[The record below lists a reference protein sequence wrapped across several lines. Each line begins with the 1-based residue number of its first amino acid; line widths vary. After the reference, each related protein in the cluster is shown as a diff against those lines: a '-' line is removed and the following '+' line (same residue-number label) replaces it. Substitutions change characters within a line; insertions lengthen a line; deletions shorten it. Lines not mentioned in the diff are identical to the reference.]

1 MSEQD
6 KEVDSQNRWKLRY
19 YESLDELENKEKSWR
34 EVERLLRQLISR
46 LTLAA
51 DNRHSMLTKQLTELR
66 NAVRDGR
73 DILQMRDL
81 IEDISENVAEL
92 DKLRKKDRRQTHPA
106 VLVTQIIEQL
116 DIPSNLNRSFR
127 KIKKDAKNLN
137 RDAAADLMNDE
148 FIAFIR
154 DIINP
159 PVDEKKEARK
169 SKILDRILSRN
180 TKDELTDSSESEK
193 LNQELSNETPGQAT
207 DTPDKNSLEAPES
220 EPEYDVNKRTPQKLV
235 APAVGDLLLQLS
247 LRMPDAVKRRIN
259 FPALKKHTN
268 RARARRDLI
277 AIVDVIA
284 QQVEAAYLPDDQG
297 TISLDNDSVQALSAA
312 VKEFFSQL
320 QPPSD
325 MKERVCELE
334 EYYANCDDD
343 LESLIHCLN
352 SLAEIVAEVCQRLA
366 FQRDELEGFFVH
378 LSTRLRDL
386 DAGLQ
391 KSHEFNELSN
401 ENNQKMDLA
410 IHDELDNIHESIKSE
425 QDIIQLKDV
434 ISTRLDMIDKHLSQF
449 NENETLRLKSSDAHI
464 KHLLEKISKMEED
477 GEHLRSRMEET
488 QQLAYRDVLTGIPN
502 RQAYEE
508 RIAEEITRCRR
519 YGSILCMIV
528 WDVDKFKIVNDTYGH
543 AAGDRVLQVISETLN
558 NKTRGTDFLARFGGE
573 EFVMLLPET
582 DIKATQSV
590 AEKLRVTISETAFHF
605 RDSQVPVTISGGI
618 AELLKDE
625 TANSLFERAD
635 KALYAAKENGRN
647 RTELAK

>member
-6 KEVDSQNRWKLRY
+6 KEVDVQERWKLRY
-19 YESLDELENKEKSWR
+19 YESLDELEDKEKSWR

-51 DNRHSMLTKQLTELR
+51 DNRHSILTKQLTELR

-81 IEDISENVAEL
+81 IEEISENVVEL

-116 DIPSNLNRSFR
+116 DIPAPLNRNFR
-127 KIKKDAKNLN
+127 KLKKDAKNLN
-137 RDAAADLMNDE
+137 RDAAVDLMNDE
-148 FIAFIR
+148 LIAFIR

-180 TKDELTDSSESEK
+180 NKDEIATPEESQK
-193 LNQELSNETPGQAT
+193 LNEELGNEKPASVSDSTNKNNIDDA
-207 DTPDKNSLEAPES
+207 DPD
-220 EPEYDVNKRTPQKLV
+220 YDSNKRTPQKLV
-235 APAVGDLLLQLS
+235 APAVGDLLLQLT
-247 LRMPDAVKRRIN
+247 LRMPDIVKRRIN
-259 FPALKKHTN
+259 FQALKKHTN

-284 QQVEAAYLPDDQG
+284 QQIEAAYIPDEQG
-297 TISLDNDSVQALSAA
+297 TVLLDNDSVQALSAA
-312 VKEFFSQL
+312 VKEFFNQL

-334 EYYANCDDD
+334 EYYANSDDD

-352 SLAEIVAEVCQRLA
+352 SLAEVVAEICQRLA

-378 LSTRLRDL
+378 LSTRLKDL

-391 KSHEFNELSN
+391 KSSEFNELSN
-401 ENNQKMDLA
+401 ESNQKMDLA
-410 IHDELDNIHESIKSE
+410 VHDEIDSIHESIKSE
-425 QDIIQLKDV
+425 EDISQLKDK
-434 ISTRLDMIDKHLSQF
+434 ISNRLDAIDKHLLLF
-449 NENETLRLKSSDAHI
+449 NENEALRLKSSDAHI
-464 KHLLEKISKMEED
+464 KQLLEKISKMEED
-477 GEHLRSRMEET
+477 GEHLRSRLEET

-508 RIAEEITRCRR
+508 RIAEEIARCRR
-519 YGSILCMIV
+519 YGSRLCMIV
-528 WDVDKFKIVNDTYGH
+528 WDVDKFKAVNDNYGH
-543 AAGDRVLQVISETLN
+543 AAGDRVLKVVSGILN
-558 NKTRGTDFLARFGGE
+558 KQTRGTDFLARFGGE

-582 DIKATQSV
+582 DIDATLIV

-605 RDSQVPVTISGGI
+605 RDNEVPVTISGGI
-618 AELLKDE
+618 AELVKDE
-625 TANSLFERAD
+625 TANSLFERTD
-635 KALYAAKENGRN
+635 KALYEAKENGRN
-647 RTELAK
+647 RIELAK